1 MVKGAL
7 TYPTDRDDWVK
18 TVLIGGV
25 LMLVGFLLIPLFV
38 VYGYVVRAIRTSI
51 DGEAEPPVF
60 EEWATL
66 LVDGLKAWVIG
77 LVYMIIP
84 VVVGVLTI
92 GTSMAAL
99 VTGGR
104 VGATAGL
111 AGMLGGLVLTGVLAL
126 LFGYVAVAGLVN
138 FAHERRFGAA
148 FEFGT
153 LRNVT
158 FSSDFLI
165 AWAVSIA
172 VFFVAGILASV
183 PAVGFIL
190 GPIATFYA
198 AVVAARLWAGGFV
211 DAVEMTETSADVE
224 EGQTAV

>member
-1 MVKGAL
+1 MVQGAL

-38 VYGYVVRAIRTSI
+38 VYGYIVRAIRTSI
-51 DGEAEPPVF
+51 DGETEPPVF
-60 EEWATL
+60 EEWERL

-153 LRNVT
+153 LRNVI

-224 EGQTAV
+224 EGQAAV